1 MEDHHMSDFIKCDID
16 MSQFTRMLHEL
27 KDSVPSANEVDIIRN
42 EVGKVLERAE
52 QLTGSASV
60 SKIKQRSDNA
70 KFTAY
75 QGRVYSLKNKY
86 PNSLW
91 QAIRKK
97 RADDLAKKLH
107 ARGLAKQ
114 SWVLIANKLGIPIR
128 APQYVLRAVATTGR
142 TYYEDVSTTEHYD
155 DRKIEISIENNQP
168 TINAIGG
175 SGILEM
181 AIAGRVKF
189 YFQNLSHGVFMSL
202 DKIAKKYPGI
212 VTKETYGS

>member
-1 MEDHHMSDFIKCDID
+1 MSDFIKCDID

-52 QLTGSASV
+52 QLTESASV
-60 SKIKQRSDNA
+60 SKIKQRSADA
-70 KFTAY
+70 KYTTY
-75 QGRVYSLKNKY
+75 QGKVYKLSNKY
-86 PNSLW
+86 PSSLW
-91 QAIRKK
+91 QSIKSK
-97 RADDLAKKLH
+97 RAADLAKKLH
-107 ARGLAKQ
+107 ARGLAKK
-114 SWVLIANKLGIPIR
+114 SWVMLANKLGIPIK

-142 TYYEDVSTTEHYD
+142 EYYEDVNATEHYD
-155 DRKIEISIENNQP
+155 DKKVEIRIENNQP

-175 SGILEM
+175 SVILEM

-189 YFQNLSHGVFMSL
+189 YFRNLEHGVFMSL
-202 DKIAKKYPGI
+202 EKITKKYPGI